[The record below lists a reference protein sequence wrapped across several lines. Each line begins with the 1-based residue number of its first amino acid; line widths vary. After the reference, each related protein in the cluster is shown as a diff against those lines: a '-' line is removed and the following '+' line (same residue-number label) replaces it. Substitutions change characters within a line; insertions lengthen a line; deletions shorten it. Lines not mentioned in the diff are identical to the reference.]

1 MVAILYLSGKKEGV
15 PAPFS
20 AFLSINY
27 NPAPSSS
34 GFLPSSTTS
43 IGW

>member
-1 MVAILYLSGKKEGV
+1 MAAILYLSGKKEGV

-34 GFLPSSTTS
+34 GFLPSSTT
-43 IGW
+43 INGR